1 MEKLIPKKQSK
12 SKQVLLVILL
22 IVILFA
28 IGYFIYVY
36 LIDRPGATPEELAG
50 VLLMEEEIAEIT
62 FEAEVVTEPPFS
74 ELESYGQPI
83 DPDKVKTGR
92 DNPFISY

>member
-1 MEKLIPKKQSK
+1 MEKPISKKQSRTR
-12 SKQVLLVILL
+12 QILLVILL
-22 IVILFA
+22 IVILFT

-36 LIDRPGATPEELAG
+36 LIDQPGITPEELASE
-50 VLLMEEEIAEIT
+50 LLMEEEIAGVA
-62 FEAEVVTEPPFS
+62 FEAEVMTEPPFS
-74 ELESYGQPI
+74 ELKSYAQPI